1 MKVLFV
7 SLGCDKNLVDSEHM
21 LGDLIDHGFTVCDSE
36 EEADIIVVNTCS
48 FICDAME
55 ESIQNII
62 ELGAYK
68 ENGHLKGLIVSGCL
82 AQRFTDE
89 ILADLPEVDAVIG
102 TNSYDE
108 LLNAI
113 NIVLEKNGERP
124 VFKKELT
131 GLPKDGRRV
140 LTTGGHYAYL
150 KIAEGCNKRCTYCII
165 PYIRGNYRSVPM
177 EQILAEAKQLALDG
191 VKELIVV
198 AQETTVYGT
207 DIYGKKMLPDLLHQL
222 CAIDGIEW
230 IRILYAY
237 PEEITDELID
247 CMANEPKIC
256 HYIDMPIQHCN
267 DELLKKMGR
276 KTNKADIMNIADR
289 LRKAMPDISLRTTLI
304 CGFPGETEEMHEELL
319 QFIRDMKFDRLG
331 AFAYSRE
338 EGTVAAKWDNQVEES
353 LKTKWLDEVML
364 CQKDISMAN
373 NENYVGRNIPVF
385 IEGKLPEDGVFIGR
399 TYRDTPSVDG
409 FIFVNS
415 DTELSSGQF
424 VNVAVT
430 SFDEYDLIGD
440 IIYE

>member
-21 LGDLIDHGFTVCDSE
+21 LGDLIDHGYTICDE
-36 EEADIIVVNTCS
+36 ESEADIIVVNTCS
-48 FICDAME
+48 FIADAME

-68 ENGHLKGLIVSGCL
+68 ESGNLKALIVTGCL
-82 AQRFTDE
+82 AQRFTED
-89 ILADLPEVDAVIG
+89 ILSDLPEVDAIIG

-108 LLNAI
+108 LLSAI
-113 NIVLEKNGERP
+113 DKVLSEKGIKP
-124 VFKKELT
+124 VYKKDLV

-165 PYIRGNYRSVPM
+165 PYIRGNYRSYPM
-177 EQILAEAKQLALDG
+177 EQILAEAKQLAADG
-191 VKELIVV
+191 VKELIIV

-207 DIYGKKMLPDLLHQL
+207 DIYGKKSLPKLLHKL
-222 CAIDGIEW
+222 CEIDGINW

-237 PEEITDELID
+237 PEEITDELIQ
-247 CMANEPKIC
+247 CMASEPKIC

-267 DELLKKMGR
+267 DDILKAMGR
-276 KTNKADIMNIADR
+276 KTNKADIMNISAR
-289 LRKAMPDISLRTTLI
+289 LRAAMPDISLRTTLI
-304 CGFPGETEEMHEELL
+304 CGFPGETEEMHLELL
-319 QFIRDMKFDRLG
+319 QFIKDMKFDRLG
-331 AFAYSRE
+331 AFSYSKE
-338 EGTVAAKWDNQVEES
+338 DGTVAATWDNQVDEDIKKRWQE
-353 LKTKWLDEVML
+353 EVML
-364 CQKDISMAN
+364 CQKDICLSN
-373 NENYVGRNIPVF
+373 NQSYVGKTVPVF

-415 DTELSSGQF
+415 ETELSSGQY
-424 VNVAVT
+424 VDVT
-430 SFDEYDLIGD
+430 VTGFDEYDLIGD
-440 IIYE
+440 VKL

>member
-1 MKVLFV
+1 MNVLFV

-21 LGDLIDHGFTVCDSE
+21 LGDLIDHDFTICDNE
-36 EEADIIVVNTCS
+36 EDADIIVVNTCS
-48 FICDAME
+48 FISDAME
-55 ESIQNII
+55 ESIQTII
-62 ELGAYK
+62 DLGAYK
-68 ENGHLKGLIVSGCL
+68 ESGKLKGLIVSGCL
-82 AQRFTDE
+82 AQRFTED
-89 ILADLPEVDAVIG
+89 ILEELPEVDAIIG

-108 LLNAI
+108 LINAI
-113 NIVLEKNGERP
+113 NIVLEKNREKP

-165 PYIRGNYRSVPM
+165 PYLRGDYRSVPM
-177 EQILAEAKQLALDG
+177 ERLLAEATQLAKDG
-191 VKELIVV
+191 VKELILV
-198 AQETTVYGT
+198 AQETTVYGM
-207 DIYGKKMLPDLLHQL
+207 DIYGKKSLTDLLHKL
-222 CAIDGIEW
+222 CEIEGIEW

-237 PEEITDELID
+237 PEEITDELIE
-247 CMANEPKIC
+247 CMASEPKIC

-267 DELLKKMGR
+267 DELLHSMAR

-319 QFIRDMKFDRLG
+319 QFIKDMSFDRLG
-331 AFAYSRE
+331 AFAYSKE
-338 EGTVAAKWDNQVEES
+338 EGTVAATWDNQVEEE
-353 LKTKWLDEVML
+353 LKQKWLDEVML
-364 CQKDISMAN
+364 CQKEISLSN
-373 NENYVGRNIPVF
+373 NKKYIGRTLRVF

-415 DTELSSGQF
+415 DIELTSGQF
-424 VNVAVT
+424 VDVEVT
-430 SFDEYDLIGD
+430 GFDEYDLIGD
-440 IIYE
+440 VKL

>member
-21 LGDLIDHGFTVCDSE
+21 LGDLIDHGYTICDDE
-36 EEADIIVVNTCS
+36 AEADIIVVNTCS
-48 FICDAME
+48 FIADAME

-62 ELGAYK
+62 DMGAYK
-68 ENGHLKGLIVSGCL
+68 TEGNLKALIVTGCL

-89 ILADLPEVDAVIG
+89 ILADLPEVDAIIG

-113 NIVLEKNGERP
+113 DKVLENKGIKP
-124 VFKKELT
+124 VVKKDLV
-131 GLPKDGRRV
+131 GLPRDGRRV
-140 LTTGGHYAYL
+140 LTTGGHFAYL

-165 PYIRGNYRSVPM
+165 PYIRGDYRSVPM
-177 EQILAEAKQLALDG
+177 EQVIAEAKQLAADG
-191 VKELIVV
+191 VQELIVV
-198 AQETTVYGT
+198 AQETTVYGV
-207 DIYGKKMLPDLLHQL
+207 DLYGKKSLPDLLHKL
-222 CAIDGIEW
+222 CEIDGIKW

-247 CMANEPKIC
+247 CMASEPKIC

-267 DELLKKMGR
+267 DDILKKMGR
-276 KTNKADIMNIADR
+276 KTNKADIMAIASR
-289 LRKAMPDISLRTTLI
+289 LRQAMPDISLRTTLI
-304 CGFPGETEEMHEELL
+304 CGFPGETEEMHRELL
-319 QFIRDMKFDRLG
+319 DFIGDMKFDRLG
-331 AFAYSRE
+331 AFAYSPE
-338 EGTVAAKWDNQVEES
+338 DGTVAAAWPNQVDEE
-353 LKTKWLDEVML
+353 LKHRWVDEVML
-364 CQKDISMAN
+364 AQKDICLSN
-373 NENYVGRNIPVF
+373 NETYVGRTIPTF

-415 DTELSSGQF
+415 DIELTSGQF
-424 VNVAVT
+424 VDVTVT

-440 IIYE
+440 VKL

>member
-21 LGDLIDHGFTVCDSE
+21 LGDLIDHGYTICDDE
-36 EEADIIVVNTCS
+36 AEADIIVVNTCS
-48 FICDAME
+48 FIADAME

-62 ELGAYK
+62 DMGAYK
-68 ENGHLKGLIVSGCL
+68 TEGNLKALIVTGCL

-89 ILADLPEVDAVIG
+89 ILEDLPEVDAIIG

-108 LLNAI
+108 LLNTI
-113 NIVLEKNGERP
+113 DKVLEDKGIRP
-124 VFKKELT
+124 VVKKDLV
-131 GLPKDGRRV
+131 GLPRDGRRV

-165 PYIRGNYRSVPM
+165 PYIRGDYRSVPM
-177 EQILAEAKQLALDG
+177 EQVIAEAMQLAADG
-191 VKELIVV
+191 VQELIVV
-198 AQETTVYGT
+198 AQETTVYGM
-207 DIYGKKMLPDLLHQL
+207 DLYGKKSLPELLHKL
-222 CAIDGIEW
+222 CEIDGIKW

-237 PEEITDELID
+237 PEEITDELIE

-267 DELLKKMGR
+267 DEILKKMGR
-276 KTNKADIMNIADR
+276 KTNKADIMAIASR
-289 LRKAMPDISLRTTLI
+289 LRQAMPDISLRTTLI
-304 CGFPGETEEMHEELL
+304 CGFPGETEDMHKELL
-319 QFIRDMKFDRLG
+319 DFIQDMKFDRLG
-331 AFAYSRE
+331 AFSYSPE
-338 EGTVAAKWDNQVEES
+338 DGTVAAAWPNQVDED
-353 LKTKWLDEVML
+353 LKHRWVDEVML
-364 CQKDISMAN
+364 AQKDICLSN
-373 NENYVGRNIPVF
+373 NENYVGRTIPTF

-415 DTELSSGQF
+415 DIELTSGQF
-424 VNVAVT
+424 VDVTVT

-440 IIYE
+440 VKL

>member
-21 LGDLIDHGFTVCDSE
+21 LGSLMDHGYTICDDE
-36 EEADIIVVNTCS
+36 AEADIIVVNTCS
-48 FICDAME
+48 FIADAME

-62 ELGAYK
+62 DLGAYK
-68 ENGHLKGLIVSGCL
+68 ETGNLKALIVTGCL
-82 AQRFTDE
+82 GQRFTDE
-89 ILADLPEVDAVIG
+89 ILSDLPEVDAVLG

-113 NIVLEKNGERP
+113 DTVLADKNAKP
-124 VFKKELT
+124 VYKKELK
-131 GLPKDGRRV
+131 GLPEDGRRV

-165 PYIRGNYRSVPM
+165 PYIRGDYRSVPM
-177 EQILAEAKQLALDG
+177 EKLLKEAKQLADDG
-191 VKELIVV
+191 VKELILV
-198 AQETTVYGT
+198 AQETTVYGM
-207 DIYGKKMLPDLLHQL
+207 DIYGHKALPELLNKL
-222 CAIDGIEW
+222 SEIEGFRW

-247 CMANEPKIC
+247 CMASNPKIC

-276 KTNKADIMNIADR
+276 KTNKNDIMNIAAR
-289 LRKAMPDISLRTTLI
+289 LREKMPDISLRTTLI

-319 QFIRDMKFDRLG
+319 TFIKDMKFDRLG

-338 EGTVAAKWDNQVEES
+338 DGTVAAKWDNQVDEA
-353 LKTKWLDEVML
+353 LKQKWLEEVML
-364 CQKDISMAN
+364 CQRDISLSN
-373 NENYVGRNIPVF
+373 NENYIGRTLPVF

-415 DTELSSGQF
+415 DTELTSGQF
-424 VNVAVT
+424 VEVT
-430 SFDEYDLIGD
+430 VTGFDEYDLIGD
-440 IIYE
+440 VKL

>member
-1 MKVLFV
+1 MNVLFV

-21 LGDLIDHGFTVCDSE
+21 LGDLMDNGFSICDSE

-48 FICDAME
+48 FIADAME

-62 ELGAYK
+62 DLGAYK
-68 ENGHLKGLIVSGCL
+68 ETGRLKGLIVTGCL

-89 ILADLPEVDAVIG
+89 ILEQLPEVDAIIG

-113 NIVLEKNGERP
+113 NIVLEKNGEKP
-124 VFKKELT
+124 VFKKDLV
-131 GLPKDGRRV
+131 GLPRDGRRV

-165 PYIRGNYRSVPM
+165 PFLRGNYRSVPM
-177 EQILAEAKQLALDG
+177 EKLLAEAKQLAEGG
-191 VKELIVV
+191 VKELILV
-198 AQETTVYGT
+198 AQETTVYGI
-207 DIYGKKMLPDLLHQL
+207 DIYGKKCLPVLLHEL
-222 CAIDGIEW
+222 CKIDGFEW

-237 PEEITDELID
+237 PEEITDELIE
-247 CMANEPKIC
+247 CMASEPKIC

-267 DELLKKMGR
+267 DDILKKMAR
-276 KTNKADIMNIADR
+276 KTNKADIMAIADK

-304 CGFPGETEEMHEELL
+304 CGFPGETEEMHRELL
-319 QFIRDMKFDRLG
+319 QFIKDMSFDRLG
-331 AFAYSRE
+331 AFAYSKE
-338 EGTVAAKWDNQVEES
+338 EGTVAATWDNQVDEE
-353 LKTKWLDEVML
+353 LKKKWEDEVML
-364 CQKDISMAN
+364 CQKDISLSN
-373 NENYVGRNIPVF
+373 NEAYIGRTLRVF

-415 DTELSSGQF
+415 DTELTSGQF
-424 VNVAVT
+424 VDVKVT

-440 IIYE
+440 VVS

>member
-21 LGDLIDHGFTVCDSE
+21 LGDLMEQGFTICDDE
-36 EEADIIVVNTCS
+36 AEADIIVVNTCS
-48 FICDAME
+48 FIADAME
-55 ESIQNII
+55 ESIQSII
-62 ELGAYK
+62 DLGQYK
-68 ENGHLKGLIVSGCL
+68 EKGNLKGLIVTGCL

-89 ILADLPEVDAVIG
+89 ILADLPEVDAIIG

-108 LLNAI
+108 LINAI
-113 NIVLEKNGERP
+113 NKVLEKHDGKP
-124 VFKKELT
+124 IYKKPLT
-131 GLPKDGRRV
+131 GLPKDGKRV

-165 PYIRGNYRSVPM
+165 PYLRGDYRSVPM
-177 EQILAEAKQLALDG
+177 EQLLAEAKQLVADG
-191 VKELIVV
+191 VKELILV

-207 DIYGKKMLPDLLHQL
+207 DIYGKKALPELLNKLCEIDDLK
-222 CAIDGIEW
+222 W

-237 PEEITDELID
+237 PEEITDELIE
-247 CMANEPKIC
+247 CMASQPKIC

-267 DELLKKMGR
+267 DDILKKMGR
-276 KTNKADIMNIADR
+276 KTNKQDIMNIADR

-304 CGFPGETEEMHEELL
+304 CGFPGETEEIHQELL
-319 QFIRDMKFDRLG
+319 QFIKDMRFDRLG
-331 AFAYSRE
+331 AFTYSQE
-338 EGTVAAKWDNQVEES
+338 DGTVAATWDNQVEEE
-353 LKTKWLDEVML
+353 LKQKWQEEVML
-364 CQKDISMAN
+364 CQKDISLSN
-373 NENYVGRNIPVF
+373 NENYVGRTIPVF

-415 DTELSSGQF
+415 DTELVSGQF
-424 VNVAVT
+424 VEVTVT

-440 IIYE
+440 VAL